1 MVGRSWRTG
10 VPMRNCRWMLWS
22 LLAVVLASPAWAQTV
37 RVVEFDEAVAR
48 AVASNRSVAQA
59 ALAIERAEALLQQ
72 ARSATR
78 PTVSATVSSVT
89 LDSDVRFDDRV
100 SQPQTQ
106 VTFGAVASMPI
117 LAPARWAQLSQARL
131 QRGIADLSVADVER
145 QIAVAAAQ
153 AYLAVIAQRRQVE
166 VTQRAVE
173 NARAHLDYSRKRREG
188 GLGSRLNE
196 LRAEQSVS
204 TDEARLENARLAVL
218 RAQEALGVILAE
230 PGPVDAGSEPPL
242 EVPTDA
248 VSVEA
253 ALTERADLRLQRAV
267 REAAEKVL
275 ADSTRDLLPT
285 GTVSFAPQYITPKG
299 LFQPSASW
307 RLTFS
312 VTQPLYEG
320 GLRASAKQSRAANV
334 SQARLNIETLEIQV
348 RADVR
353 LAQAAVTSY
362 ARALE
367 FARTAASRSSEV
379 LTISSGAFELGATTN
394 LEVIDAQRSARDA
407 ESVAVIAED
416 ALRRARLDL
425 LVALGRFPSKK

>member
-10 VPMRNCRWMLWS
+10 APMRNFRWMMGS

-72 ARSATR
+72 ARSTTR
-78 PTVSATVSSVT
+78 PTVAATVSSVT

-117 LAPARWAQLSQARL
+117 LAPARWAQVTQARL
-131 QRGIADLSVADVER
+131 QRGIAELSVADVER
-145 QIAVAAAQ
+145 QIGVAAAQ
-153 AYLAVIAQRRQVE
+153 AYLAVITQRRQVE

-204 TDEARLENARLAVL
+204 TDEARLENARFALL

-230 PGPVDAGSEPPL
+230 SGPVDAGSEPPL
-242 EVPTDA
+242 DVPADA

-253 ALTERADLRLQRAV
+253 ALNERSDLRLQRAV

-275 ADSTRDLLPT
+275 ADSVRDLMPT

-312 VTQPLYEG
+312 VTQPIYEG
-320 GLRASAKQSRAANV
+320 GLRAAAKQNRATAV

-362 ARALE
+362 AKALE
-367 FARTAASRSSEV
+367 FARTAASRSTEV

-425 LVALGRFPSKK
+425 LVALGRFPFRQ